1 MRSSKETLQALVS
14 TFREGLP
21 ARSLIPLTSKFV
33 IYLGRDQKKLFVDF
47 VQEEVWEGVE
57 K

>member
-1 MRSSKETLQALVS
+1 MRSSKQTLQALVS

-21 ARSLIPLTSKFV
+21 ARSLIPVTSKFV